1 MHRYIGI
8 ISAIFAVL
16 GFASTAIMFWLHATN
31 GGMAILFFHLW
42 GVIASVAAVV
52 IGFLGRW
59 MAKRVPTPISRASDF
74 GMGLGLGVLLAQ
86 LIGFL
91 FIG

>member
-8 ISAIFAVL
+8 IAAIFAVL
-16 GFASTAIMFWLHATN
+16 GFLSTAMMFWAHANN
-31 GGMAILFFHLW
+31 GGMAVMAFHLW
-42 GVIASVAAVV
+42 GVIASVAAVAL
-52 IGFLGRW
+52 GFLARF

-91 FIG
+91 ILG